1 MIVGLS
7 FVGNES
13 DVIEAFVRHNLQY
26 LDRIE
31 IITHR
36 PIDGTSA
43 ILQALVAEGLPIVV
57 RIAKYPGF
65 RQGEENTEVAKQ
77 ILASSELVSHIV
89 LLDADE
95 FIVAPTHDFLKHVLP
110 MALPHTNPGLSWRS
124 YVPVSPQPLHASHL
138 HSWIIH
144 RRATEPV
151 PIHKIVLTR
160 RFLDDNRLVGE
171 GNHWELYKEDELIR
185 GQPYISRIREVSLA
199 HFPVRSVTQ
208 LTNKVLIGCWNRRI
222 DCTQSQTQAA
232 SHWQAIYDDLSKGI
246 EITTETLTTIAYNY
260 TNLSKPESVL
270 KESLVED
277 PIPSTAVL
285 RYSHLANTEKGQ
297 LLIRWVES
305 LIDSSKHDHE

>member
-7 FVGNES
+7 VVGNES

-36 PIDGTSA
+36 PIDGTA
-43 ILQALVAEGLPIVV
+43 EILRALASEGLPLVV
-57 RIAKYPGF
+57 HIAKYPGF

-77 ILASSELVSHIV
+77 ILANSELVSHIV

-95 FIVAPTHDFLKHVLP
+95 FIVAPTYDFLRQVLP
-110 MALPHTNPGLSWRS
+110 MALPHTNPGFSWRS
-124 YVPVSPQPLHASHL
+124 YVPILPQPPHASHL

-144 RRATEPV
+144 RRVTETV
-151 PIHKIVLTR
+151 PIYKIVLTR
-160 RFLDDNRLVGE
+160 RFLDDNRLVAE
-171 GNHWELYKEDELIR
+171 GSHWELYREGESIH
-185 GQPYISRIREVSLA
+185 GQPYISWIREVSLA

-222 DCTQSQTQAA
+222 DSTQSQTQAA
-232 SHWQAIYDDLSKGI
+232 SHWQAIYDNLSKGI
-246 EITTETLTTIAYNY
+246 EITTENLSTIGYNY
-260 TNLSKPESVL
+260 ANLSQPEAFS

-277 PIPSTAVL
+277 PIPRTAVL
-285 RYSHLANTEKGQ
+285 RYGHLSHTKKGQ

-305 LIDSSKHDHE
+305 LIDSRRRDHE